1 MPPPPRPPV
10 PSPLSAPLPPL
21 PAPPLSQLQGGD
33 DIHPVSESRSESRS
47 ESLSGSLSGSRSE
60 SFPMHNLNRYPSPG
74 SPDLDSRLDWRA
86 SVGYS
91 VSGTR
96 WLPSPCS
103 MQRPFRVYHR
113 LSESP
118 IRVAYP
124 SCLSESRIRNT
135 MTADS
140 WRQLRF
146 LASKNP
152 SRCVARRPPPARLL
166 IFTAASA
173 CHGASVCA
181 AAWRVRLRPA
191 HSSAS
196 TSP

>member
-1 MPPPPRPPV
+1 MTGPAATAGRHARTRAHADTRTAAAGGCFPDSPDLSRC
-10 PSPLSAPLPPL
+10 PSPRSPDLSRC
-21 PAPPLSQLQGGD
+21 LSPRSPDL
-33 DIHPVSESRSESRS
+33 SRC
-47 ESLSGSLSGSRSE
+47 
-60 SFPMHNLNRYPSPG
+60 PSPG
-74 SPDLDSRLDWRA
+74 SPDLDSRRDWRA